1 MKKILRNKKGVSE
14 IVGTILLLGM
24 AIALFVGVHI
34 VALDVIPYTP
44 NSPSVRISGEL
55 QGGDIYLQHNGGD
68 SLPMNTKIIFTDIDG
83 DIILNGVVGN
93 YADIFN
99 NDGDLLWNIGETLI
113 FKILGEPGEPIY
125 LVNMIIVDVETNA
138 IIAQDTFQEVN

>member
-1 MKKILRNKKGVSE
+1 MKKIFRNKKGVSE

-24 AIALFVGVHI
+24 AIALFVIVHI

-44 NSPSVRISGEL
+44 NAPSVRISGEL

-68 SLPMNTKIIFTDIDG
+68 SLPLNTKIIFTDIDG
-83 DIILNGVVGN
+83 DTILN
-93 YADIFN
+93 DIVSN
-99 NDGDLLWNIGETLI
+99 NNGISNDDGDSLWNIGETLR
-113 FKILGEPGEPIY
+113 FNDLGTNI
-125 LVNMIIVDVETNA
+125 VNMILIDVETNA